1 MHFMLAW
8 SRRGNKPP
16 LTEEENKTLEQ
27 ALEGHSWASP
37 CPGIYVVAL
46 TYGPSERIDLRLK
59 LKTKIKEEKL
69 GPVTYLLSPPIEDN
83 AGFYIGATDAANW
96 DEINR
101 RSGHT
106 DIVAQSAGKASD

>member
-8 SRRGNKPP
+8 GRRGDKPP
-16 LTEEENKTLEQ
+16 LTEEEHKVLEE
-27 ALEGHSWASP
+27 ALEGHSWASV

-59 LKTKIKEEKL
+59 LKAKIKGEGL
-69 GPVTYLLSPPIEDN
+69 GPVTYLLSPPIDGD

-106 DIVAQSAGKASD
+106 DIVAKSAGKVSD